1 MFKLWAKI
9 YQSGKLLKDMVVEN
23 DNFEINRTKKI
34 FDAIDTICYEYD
46 LGKPIWLESNISE
59 FKKLGKTRF
68 LKDNFVEEIDFD
80 FLEIQVME
88 EDF

>member
-23 DNFEINRTKKI
+23 DDFGINRTKKV
-34 FDAIDTICYEYD
+34 FDAIDAVCYEYD
-46 LGKPIWLESNISE
+46 LGKPIWLESNVAE
-59 FKKLGKTRF
+59 FKKLSKTRF
-68 LKDNFVEEIDFD
+68 LRDNFVEEIAFD
-80 FLEIQVME
+80 FLEIQVIE